1 MSGTRQK
8 TLGEQLS
15 QTLVAEGR
23 GEALDAEAE
32 DAEPLMAKPASESP
46 ALAEQLMEEVCDRG
60 NLERAWKRVRS
71 NKGSPGVD
79 GMTIDAAKDYLREH
93 WPNIRAQLLE
103 GTYQPQP
110 VKRVEIPKP
119 DGGIRKLG
127 VPCVVDR
134 LIQQA
139 MLQVLQERWDPTF
152 SEHSYGFRP
161 GRSAHQAVAQAQRY
175 IADGY
180 NVVVDLD
187 LEKFFDRV
195 NHDSL
200 MARVAARVSDK
211 LVLKLIRAFLNAGVM
226 EDGLVRPVDE
236 GTPQGGPLSPIL
248 SNLVL
253 DDLDKELA
261 RRGHRFCRYADD
273 CNIYVRSRRAG
284 ERVMASVSRFL
295 TNKLRL
301 KVNEAKSAVARPEER
316 KFLGFSISNDGSE
329 RRIAPKAL
337 DTFKERIRDMTRRT
351 RGFGLQ
357 QLIKELKPYIV
368 GWRGYFGFCQ
378 TPRSPH
384 KPRSVDPS
392 KIACVSLA
400 AMANQAKPLRGVTP
414 SRRSK
419 VPSGGR
425 GWFTNRVMAHVRTPG
440 GPTSPTQRLFRD
452 ARSSPNLCARP
463 SLTRS
468 NRRGTG
474 PVCPVVWEGWRREAS
489 PYPDQ
494 SPNKSASRA
503 FGITPQIHF
512 TFCCYIIRL
521 SWVSCSSDLLIA
533 QGGANM
539 NGPEILHLIRH
550 DLQGAVA
557 LQGHPPTPRP
567 MDASP
572 WVAMSA
578 LQKAIR
584 RGREDLALSAATTL
598 LSDAPDKLWRR
609 IGCIAYEDVGLASL
623 EAVGLATVALAGK
636 RHRTA
641 LGGE

>member
-1 MSGTRQK
+1 M
-8 TLGEQLS
+8 
-15 QTLVAEGR
+15 
-23 GEALDAEAE
+23 
-32 DAEPLMAKPASESP
+32 
-46 ALAEQLMEEVCDRG
+46 
-60 NLERAWKRVRS
+60 
-71 NKGSPGVD
+71 
-79 GMTIDAAKDYLREH
+79 
-93 WPNIRAQLLE
+93 
-103 GTYQPQP
+103 
-110 VKRVEIPKP
+110 
-119 DGGIRKLG
+119 
-127 VPCVVDR
+127 
-134 LIQQA
+134 
-139 MLQVLQERWDPTF
+139 
-152 SEHSYGFRP
+152 
-161 GRSAHQAVAQAQRY
+161 
-175 IADGY
+175 
-180 NVVVDLD
+180 VDLD

-414 SRRSK
+414 SRRSN

-489 PYPDQ
+489 PYPDLT
-494 SPNKSASRA
+494 S
-503 FGITPQIHF
+503 TP
-512 TFCCYIIRL
+512 
-521 SWVSCSSDLLIA
+521 
-533 QGGANM
+533 
-539 NGPEILHLIRH
+539 
-550 DLQGAVA
+550 
-557 LQGHPPTPRP
+557 
-567 MDASP
+567 
-572 WVAMSA
+572 
-578 LQKAIR
+578 AIR
-584 RGREDLALSAATTL
+584 
-598 LSDAPDKLWRR
+598 
-609 IGCIAYEDVGLASL
+609 
-623 EAVGLATVALAGK
+623 
-636 RHRTA
+636 
-641 LGGE
+641 